1 MRAAALPG
9 MNHVLPHEAPRI
21 GPRERLVMNGVSSL
35 SDTELVAVLLGTG
48 SSAEPVSVLAARL
61 LERAGG
67 LSGLAGLP
75 VSQLEEQVGMGPTK
89 ACRLRAALELG
100 RRASSVPLLRKRPIT
115 TSRDVDAALRPRLRG
130 QLREHFFAIALDAKN
145 HPLAEIEVAVGGLV
159 ACCLSPADVF
169 RPLLREAAV
178 SVIFAHN
185 HPSGEPAP
193 SDEDVT
199 LTQRLCRVGELVGVR
214 VLDHLVL
221 GESGYFS
228 FLDAGMLALP
238 PKRGVPELDRL

>member
-1 MRAAALPG
+1 M
-9 MNHVLPHEAPRI
+9 MNQVSSGEVERS
-21 GPRERLVMNGVSSL
+21 GPRERLVLNGVTSL
-35 SDTELVAVLLGTG
+35 SDAELLAVLLGTG
-48 SSAEPVSVLAARL
+48 SSSEPVSVLAARL

-67 LSGLAGLP
+67 LAGLAGL
-75 VSQLEEQVGMGPTK
+75 SMTQLEAQLGIGPTK
-89 ACRLRAALELG
+89 ACRVRAALELG
-100 RRASSVPLLRKRPIT
+100 RRVSSRPLSRKRPIT

-130 QLREHFFAIALDAKN
+130 LSREHFFAIALDAKN
-145 HPLAEIEVAVGGLV
+145 HPIAEIEVAVGGLV

-193 SDEDVT
+193 SEEDVT

-228 FLDAGMLALP
+228 FLDSGMLSSGPDDLRAPSIL
-238 PKRGVPELDRL
+238 